1 MRIAIVDDNK
11 TLRENIK
18 EILYNNGKQD
28 VIETYASIKE
38 YEQDNQCFDLLLLDI
53 ELPGENGLDYVNHNF
68 KEDVKIIYITSHT
81 ELMINAFHETVIG
94 FIPKEQ
100 LSKLLIKT
108 IEVARENLKN
118 RKKYEF
124 RALNGNIKIKE
135 KDILYFYFEDT
146 TVYVKITQE
155 KEPIRLTAK
164 YLSTIKTELSAAFY
178 QVNRNYVVN
187 LKKIQYINVKT
198 HEITMENG
206 KCITVSRRVWTE
218 FKGKYNKMRY
228 SND

>member
-1 MRIAIVDDNK
+1 MKSVSY
-11 TLRENIK
+11 THL
-18 EILYNNGKQD
+18 
-28 VIETYASIKE
+28 
-38 YEQDNQCFDLLLLDI
+38 
-53 ELPGENGLDYVNHNF
+53 
-68 KEDVKIIYITSHT
+68 SHT

-155 KEPIRLTAK
+155 KEPIRLRC
-164 YLSTIKTELSAAFY
+164 
-178 QVNRNYVVN
+178 V
-187 LKKIQYINVKT
+187 
-198 HEITMENG
+198 
-206 KCITVSRRVWTE
+206 
-218 FKGKYNKMRY
+218 
-228 SND
+228 